1 MRPPYNREVE
11 ALAQLDFGRFF
22 DRATLQQLV
31 AHFTIKSYTRRS
43 LIFQAGQERDAVY
56 GLVSGHIKIMR
67 EDAVGNRVLLDI
79 LPSGTLFGEDA
90 LIATGPR
97 ERTAIAHDMVSVA
110 RIGRTELLQ
119 LMSEM
124 PRLNEYVFRLM
135 GERLMRAED
144 RISDL
149 SLDGIAVRLAK
160 VLLDLV
166 RRYGMTQEAQKVLIG
181 LRIPHRELA
190 DLVGSTRES
199 VTMHL
204 NDLRRREVVEF
215 SNRRIL
221 ILDYAALAAQAQSQL
236 RRPDPDVSDD
246 ENDDE

>member
-1 MRPPYNREVE
+1 MRPPFNREVE

-22 DRATLQQLV
+22 DRATLQQF
-31 AHFTIKSYTRRS
+31 AAYFTIKSYTRRS
-43 LIFQAGQERDAVY
+43 AIFQAGQERDAVY

-90 LIATGPR
+90 LIATGKR

-110 RIGRTELLQ
+110 RIGKPELLQ
-119 LMSEM
+119 LMSET
-124 PRLNEYVFRLM
+124 PRLYEYVFRLV
-135 GERLMRAED
+135 GERLMHAED

-166 RRYGMTQEAQKVLIG
+166 RRYGMTQDAQKVLIS

-204 NDLRRREVVEF
+204 NDLRRREIVEF

-221 ILDYAALAAQAQSQL
+221 VLNYEALAAQAQSQL
-236 RRPDPDVSDD
+236 RRPDPDAQDDESDD
-246 ENDDE
+246 E

>member
-1 MRPPYNREVE
+1 MRSPYNREVE

-22 DRATLQQLV
+22 ERATLQQFASYVTL
-31 AHFTIKSYTRRS
+31 KSYTRRS
-43 LIFQAGQERDAVY
+43 VVYQAGEERNAVY
-56 GLVSGHIKIMR
+56 GLINGHVKLAR

-79 LPSGTLFGEDA
+79 LPAGSLFGEDA
-90 LIATGPR
+90 LFASGQR
-97 ERTAIAHDMVSVA
+97 ERTAIAHDTVSAV
-110 RIGRTELLQ
+110 RIGKAEFLK
-119 LMSEM
+119 MMAEA
-124 PRLNEYVFRLM
+124 PRLNEYVFRTV
-135 GERLMRAED
+135 GERLIHAED

-160 VLLDLV
+160 VLLDLI
-166 RRYGMTQEAQKVLIG
+166 RRYGTAQEAQKVLIN

-204 NDLRRREVVEF
+204 NDLRRREIVEF

-221 ILDYAALAAQAQSQL
+221 ILNYPSLVAQAQSQL
-236 RRPDPDVSDD
+236 RRTDPQDD
-246 ENDDE
+246 ETDDE